1 MTQTLSFSFTPQPLN
16 LLPPLRVLRSHPDI
30 YCCSHAA
37 QVQAVSDTFK
47 EMSQAFLWVPF

>member
-1 MTQTLSFSFTPQPLN
+1 MTQTLSFLFTPQPLN